1 MPIVDAASLEYRRAV
16 PGDAEG
22 FAALMGDELVLREL
36 LQTPYPTAEAW
47 RKRLEAQVGEFDGL
61 HLVAVDAGR
70 VVASAGLHPVRPQ
83 MLRLRH
89 VAGLG
94 ICVAR
99 DWWGRGLGHEM
110 MRRLLDWADR
120 WSGYRRI
127 ELTVYTD
134 NARAI
139 ALYRRHGFE
148 QEGTLRGYGLRDGA
162 YADVHLMARLR
173 PHPILPSG

>member
-1 MPIVDAASLEYRRAV
+1 MKASELEFRRAV
-16 PGDAEG
+16 PDDAAG
-22 FAALMGDELVLREL
+22 FAALMSDEPVLREL
-36 LQTPYPTAEAW
+36 LQMPYPTAEAW
-47 RKRLEAQVGEFDGL
+47 RKRLEAQVGEVDGL

-70 VVASAGLHPVRPQ
+70 MVAS
-83 MLRLRH
+83 
-89 VAGLG
+89 AGLG

-139 ALYRRHGFE
+139 ALYRSHGFE
-148 QEGTLRGYGLRDGA
+148 HEGTLRAYGLRDGA

-173 PHPILPSG
+173 PHPPLPSG

>member
-1 MPIVDAASLEYRRAV
+1 MDVTSLVYRRAV
-16 PGDAEG
+16 PGDAES

-47 RKRLEAQVGEFDGL
+47 RKRLEAQVGEADAL
-61 HLVAVDAGR
+61 HLVAVDEGR

-83 MLRLRH
+83 VLRLSH

-110 MRRLLDWADR
+110 MRRLVDWADR

-139 ALYRRHGFE
+139 ALYRSHGFE
-148 QEGTLRGYGLRDGA
+148 HEGTLRAYGLRDGV

-173 PHPILPSG
+173 SREVLPSG